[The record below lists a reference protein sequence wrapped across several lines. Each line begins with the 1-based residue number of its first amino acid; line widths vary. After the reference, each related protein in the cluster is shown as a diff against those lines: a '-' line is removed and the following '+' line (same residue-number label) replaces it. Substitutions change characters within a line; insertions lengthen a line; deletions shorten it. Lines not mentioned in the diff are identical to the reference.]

1 MIETRRLKKILIFIQ
16 TVTNEESL
24 LLLDS
29 LLPNGLFGVD
39 VATVGAILS

>member
-1 MIETRRLKKILIFIQ
+1 MIEMRRLKKIVIFIQ

-29 LLPNGLFGVD
+29 LLPNDLFGVD